1 MNYLKRG
8 RDSNIELSSTKVP
21 NPSCLPNYWNANE
34 ASLINYIEESLNGL
48 RGIVSDSITGQP
60 LNARVEIFGHDYD
73 SSHVYSNLPVGN
85 YHRYLSPGNY
95 LVNFSAQG
103 YQSKSIN
110 VDIYNATPT
119 VLNVQLGESNLV
131 GITDLKSEKQLIK
144 KVDVLGREGSEN
156 SLQIQI
162 FDDGSILKIFN
173 NKNK

>member
-1 MNYLKRG
+1 MYLFSTCFLSLLSRIPSTYLIFNFLLLIA
-8 RDSNIELSSTKVP
+8 SNK
-21 NPSCLPNYWNANE
+21 
-34 ASLINYIEESLNGL
+34 ASLINYIKESLNGL
-48 RGIVSDSITGQP
+48 RGIVTDSITGQP

-85 YHRYLSPGNY
+85 YNRYLSPGNY

-103 YQSKSIN
+103 YESKSIN
-110 VDIYNATPT
+110 VDIYSATPT

-131 GITDLKSEKQLIK
+131 GISDLKIEKKLIK

-162 FDDGSILKIFN
+162 FDDGSTLKIFN